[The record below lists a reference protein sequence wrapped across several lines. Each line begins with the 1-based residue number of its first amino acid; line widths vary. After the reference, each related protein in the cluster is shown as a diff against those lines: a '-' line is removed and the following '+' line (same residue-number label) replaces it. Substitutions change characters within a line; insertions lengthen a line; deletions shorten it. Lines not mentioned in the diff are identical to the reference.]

1 MNLSDTTRMI
11 LAESVVRPDLMR
23 VTRYV
28 CDELSAGRQVHH
40 TALRWVL
47 REAGLDGVFNVLA
60 QKYGAD
66 TVRDMILV
74 LEREIDRQALV
85 SSR

>member
-1 MNLSDTTRMI
+1 MNLGDTTRMI
-11 LAESVVRPDLMR
+11 LAESVVLPDLMR

-28 CDELSAGRQVHH
+28 YDELSAGRQAPH
-40 TALRWVL
+40 TALRRML
-47 REAGLDGVFNVLA
+47 REAGLNGVFNVLT

>member
-11 LAESVVRPDLMR
+11 MTESVARAELMK
-23 VTRYV
+23 VTRYAY
-28 CDELSAGRQVHH
+28 DELSAGRQVPH
-40 TALRWVL
+40 TTLRWML

-60 QKYGAD
+60 QKYGLD
-66 TVRDMILV
+66 TVKDMVLV

-85 SSR
+85 SSH

>member
-11 LAESVVRPDLMR
+11 LAESGAWPDLMR
-23 VTRYV
+23 VTRDVY
-28 CDELSAGRQVHH
+28 DELSAGRQVPRI
-40 TALRWVL
+40 ALRRML
-47 REAGLDGVFNVLA
+47 REAGLSGVFNVLA

-66 TVRDMILV
+66 TVKDMILT

-85 SSR
+85 GSR

>member
-1 MNLSDTTRMI
+1 MNPSDTTRMI

-28 CDELSAGRQVHH
+28 YDELSAGRQAPHA
-40 TALRWVL
+40 ALRRML

>member
-11 LAESVVRPDLMR
+11 MTESVARPELMK
-23 VTRYV
+23 VTRYAY
-28 CDELSAGRQVHH
+28 DELSAGRQVPH
-40 TALRWVL
+40 TTVRWML

-60 QKYGAD
+60 QKYGLD
-66 TVRDMILV
+66 TVKDMILV

-85 SSR
+85 SSH

>member
-11 LAESVVRPDLMR
+11 LAESVVLPDLMR

-28 CDELSAGRQVHH
+28 YDELSAGRQVPH
-40 TALRWVL
+40 TALRWML
-47 REAGLDGVFNVLA
+47 REAGLNGVFNVLT

-85 SSR
+85 GSR